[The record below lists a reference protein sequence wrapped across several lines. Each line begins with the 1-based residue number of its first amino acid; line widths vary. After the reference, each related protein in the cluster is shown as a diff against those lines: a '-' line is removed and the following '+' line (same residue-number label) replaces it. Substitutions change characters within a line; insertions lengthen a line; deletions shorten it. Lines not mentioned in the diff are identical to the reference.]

1 MSPGRETGTE
11 TSGPKGSARSPKGG
25 RDRSSGHPPKGA
37 ASAPKGAIGSGLR
50 AGTEW
55 KDALPDGLG
64 WTVRH
69 ERSKGRSYRRDLPLE
84 AETAGPG
91 TPRGGASFLGVSRV
105 LGRARQ
111 SATLAAMAW
120 PEDSLSEGE
129 NIVTEFRQHWK
140 LLIVPIAWFVLAL
153 VVIGLIEW
161 VLPDG
166 DAWDWVQWILML
178 AVIGAAIWF
187 VLRPIVSWL
196 TTLYV
201 LTNERLITRR
211 GLIAKSGIEI
221 PLENITNVNFSQ
233 TAIERM
239 LGTGDLLVESAGTT
253 GQSEFHNIPRPDNF
267 AALLYKVREERSV
280 SIQGG
285 TVVQA
290 PDADPTEQLQRL
302 KQLHNDGI
310 LTDEEYQAKRQKLV
324 DEI

>member
-1 MSPGRETGTE
+1 
-11 TSGPKGSARSPKGG
+11 
-25 RDRSSGHPPKGA
+25 
-37 ASAPKGAIGSGLR
+37 
-50 AGTEW
+50 
-55 KDALPDGLG
+55 
-64 WTVRH
+64 
-69 ERSKGRSYRRDLPLE
+69 
-84 AETAGPG
+84 
-91 TPRGGASFLGVSRV
+91 
-105 LGRARQ
+105 
-111 SATLAAMAW
+111 MAW
-120 PEDSLSEGE
+120 PEDSLSDGE
-129 NIVTEFRQHWK
+129 IIVTEFRQHWK
-140 LLIVPIAWFVLAL
+140 LLVVPIAWFALAL
-153 VVIGLIEW
+153 IVIGLIEW

-166 DAWDWVQWILML
+166 DAWDWVQWILTF

-187 VLRPIVSWL
+187 VVRPIVSWL
-196 TTLYV
+196 TTRYV

-211 GLIAKSGIEI
+211 GLLAKSGIEI

-233 TAIERM
+233 TAVERM
-239 LGTGDLLVESAGTT
+239 LGAGDLLVESAGTT
-253 GQSEFHNIPRPDNF
+253 GQSEFKNIPRPDNF

>member
-1 MSPGRETGTE
+1 
-11 TSGPKGSARSPKGG
+11 
-25 RDRSSGHPPKGA
+25 
-37 ASAPKGAIGSGLR
+37 
-50 AGTEW
+50 
-55 KDALPDGLG
+55 
-64 WTVRH
+64 
-69 ERSKGRSYRRDLPLE
+69 
-84 AETAGPG
+84 
-91 TPRGGASFLGVSRV
+91 
-105 LGRARQ
+105 
-111 SATLAAMAW
+111 MAW

-129 NIVTEFRQHWK
+129 IIVTEFRQHWK

-153 VVIGLIEW
+153 IVIGLIEW
-161 VLPDG
+161 ALPNG
-166 DAWDWVQWILML
+166 DAWDWVQWIL
-178 AVIGAAIWF
+178 V
-187 VLRPIVSWL
+187 RPIVSWL
-196 TTLYV
+196 TTRYV

-211 GLIAKSGIEI
+211 GLLAKAGIEI

-239 LGTGDLLVESAGTT
+239 LGAGDLLVESAGTT
-253 GQSEFHNIPRPDNF
+253 GQSEFKNIPRPDNF

-310 LTDEEYQAKRQKLV
+310 LTDDEYNAKRRKLV